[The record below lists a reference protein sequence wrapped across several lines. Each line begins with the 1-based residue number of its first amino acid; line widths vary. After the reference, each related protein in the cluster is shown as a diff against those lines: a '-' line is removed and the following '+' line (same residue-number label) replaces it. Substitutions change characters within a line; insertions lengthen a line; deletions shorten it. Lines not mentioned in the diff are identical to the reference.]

1 MCIGAR
7 SVSFYFSKGIT
18 IFLKTMYTLLQFSL
32 PVFTIST
39 KILFLPYLYVVVGQ
53 VPGPF
58 DLWHYCM
65 QAFAKKVWPCGC
77 GGGIACNQHRG
88 SEKPVTPTENTLP
101 LCRTSRVA
109 QPLKTSAQTG
119 KSTWQPTWCKQC
131 IQQS

>member
-32 PVFTIST
+32 LVFTICT
-39 KILFLPYLYVVVGQ
+39 KILILPYLYVVVGQ

-65 QAFAKKVWPCGC
+65 QAFAKKVWPCEGRWRC
-77 GGGIACNQHRG
+77 EKATMCDVVYACKDVRDYVPHG
-88 SEKPVTPTENTLP
+88 FS
-101 LCRTSRVA
+101 
-109 QPLKTSAQTG
+109 
-119 KSTWQPTWCKQC
+119 
-131 IQQS
+131 

>member
-1 MCIGAR
+1 MCIGVR

-32 PVFTIST
+32 LVFTICT

-65 QAFAKKVWPCGC
+65 QAFAKKVWPCEGRWRCEKATMC
-77 GGGIACNQHRG
+77 GVVYACKDARDYVPHDF
-88 SEKPVTPTENTLP
+88 S
-101 LCRTSRVA
+101 
-109 QPLKTSAQTG
+109 
-119 KSTWQPTWCKQC
+119 
-131 IQQS
+131 

>member
-32 PVFTIST
+32 LVFTICT
-39 KILFLPYLYVVVGQ
+39 KILFLPYLYVVGQ

-65 QAFAKKVWPCGC
+65 QAFAKKVWPCG
-77 GGGIACNQHRG
+77 GGGGVRKQ
-88 SEKPVTPTENTLP
+88 P
-101 LCRTSRVA
+101 RVM
-109 QPLKTSAQTG
+109 
-119 KSTWQPTWCKQC
+119 
-131 IQQS
+131 

>member
-32 PVFTIST
+32 LVFTISM

-53 VPGPF
+53 VPVPF

-65 QAFAKKVWPCGC
+65 QAFAKKVWPCEGRWRC
-77 GGGIACNQHRG
+77 EKATMCDVVYACKDVRDYVPHG
-88 SEKPVTPTENTLP
+88 FS
-101 LCRTSRVA
+101 
-109 QPLKTSAQTG
+109 
-119 KSTWQPTWCKQC
+119 
-131 IQQS
+131 